1 MQGTFLLV
9 MDAGNTDV
17 TVGVFLDDQCVA
29 RARVSHQGGGDTAA
43 ALVDALPGGVAWCG
57 AVVASVAP
65 SLDDT
70 LKAVCREVTGRD
82 AVWIDHQADL
92 GVTVVTD
99 RPEQVGADRLVN
111 AAGAY
116 LAYGGPL
123 VVADVG
129 TAITLCAVNAEGHY
143 LGGAIAPGPA
153 IGRDAL
159 AQRTEKLPE
168 VDLVIPKSPIGTT
181 TETAMQAGLV
191 LGFAGLLD
199 RLIADTVAA
208 LGGRGVGVYLT
219 GGLAPLLAPHLRQ
232 HHRKL
237 PDLTLESLHRLY
249 HRIAG

>member
-1 MQGTFLLV
+1 MQGSFLLV
-9 MDAGNTDV
+9 IDAGNTDI
-17 TVGVFLDDQCVA
+17 TVGVFLADQCVA
-29 RARVSHQGGGDTAA
+29 RTRVSHQGGGDPASA
-43 ALVDALPGGVAWCG
+43 IMGALPQGVDWCG

-65 SLDDT
+65 SLDDM
-70 LKAVCREVTGRD
+70 LKAVCQQVTGRE

-92 GVTVVTD
+92 GITVVTD
-99 RPEQVGADRLVN
+99 QPQQVGADRLVN

-129 TAITLCAVNAEGHY
+129 TAITLCAVNADGHY

-153 IGRDAL
+153 ISRDAL
-159 AQRTEKLPE
+159 AARAEKLPE
-168 VDLVIPKSPIGTT
+168 VDLSLPKSPIGAT
-181 TETAMQAGLV
+181 TEAAMQIGLV

-199 RLIADTVAA
+199 RLIADTVSA

-219 GGLAPLLAPHLRQ
+219 GGLSPLLAPHLRQ
-232 HHRKL
+232 RHRRL

-249 HRIAG
+249 HRANS